1 LYQTDR
7 RAYLRLVGVV
17 ICTYLAAAA
26 GVAAAVFVFWQ
37 TSLQFLFGA
46 QSGGQDLLVA
56 AALAWLVLGVFGTVF
71 TGYLTVSG
79 NSGAVLPLTLRILLV
94 ALCLGIPGVIALG
107 AWAWMAAL
115 AVSQVLVLVSGWSA
129 WNTEVRRSAR
139 ITV

>member
-1 LYQTDR
+1 
-7 RAYLRLVGVV
+7 
-17 ICTYLAAAA
+17 
-26 GVAAAVFVFWQ
+26 
-37 TSLQFLFGA
+37 
-46 QSGGQDLLVA
+46 
-56 AALAWLVLGVFGTVF
+56 VLGVFGTVF